1 VHAAGAR
8 GTLGNAPP
16 HAFDR
21 TGSCSFLLE
30 LQNYRGCCT
39 RRCRLM
45 SSTRCVV
52 LKCKIVKSL
61 FGSEKT
67 TAWQQRVLELDRKNL
82 RWFATASSTVAQNE
96 FNLASI
102 SSVAPYASTENP
114 WVPRSLP
121 HLPSHI

>member
-1 VHAAGAR
+1 MRRRTLLTGEVHAA
-8 GTLGNAPP
+8 
-16 HAFDR
+16 
-21 TGSCSFLLE
+21 SCSGFKAIAAA
-30 LQNYRGCCT
+30 CT

-45 SSTRCVV
+45 SSTRCVI
-52 LKCKIVKSL
+52 LKCKIVKTL

-96 FNLASI
+96 FALASI

-114 WVPRSLP
+114 WVPRSRR
-121 HLPSHI
+121 HLP